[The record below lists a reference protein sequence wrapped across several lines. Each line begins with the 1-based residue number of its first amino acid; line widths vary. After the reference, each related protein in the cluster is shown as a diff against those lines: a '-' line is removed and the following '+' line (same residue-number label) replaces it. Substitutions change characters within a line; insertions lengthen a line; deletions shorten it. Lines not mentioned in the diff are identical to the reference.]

1 MADDASFTLRYP
13 KRLERRL
20 FDVIAATEN
29 EATRTGLFIQAMENF
44 LAQVEVCPSM
54 VKIRPEEGQVS
65 KTEQEAAPQE
75 VGYTCW
81 EAIKKAMEKQAARP
95 LCERLQLFEKW
106 YADPEGYKK
115 EHSI

>member
-54 VKIRPEEGQVS
+54 VRNYDPRRDKSARQNRKARR
-65 KTEQEAAPQE
+65 KTGGCNAVDEDA
-75 VGYTCW
+75 
-81 EAIKKAMEKQAARP
+81 
-95 LCERLQLFEKW
+95 
-106 YADPEGYKK
+106 
-115 EHSI
+115 